1 MPQSASPTAST
12 ADLGLARRWLME
24 SGEVPS
30 GLVDESLSRSW
41 ERSRHAGLSPVDG
54 LGEPPLCGDGELR
67 QALSAEHDFLA
78 QARPVMDFV
87 FGQMRD
93 SGSLVVLSDARGL
106 LLHSLGDADFL
117 SRAELV
123 SLRPGALWHEADRG
137 TNAIGTALAERR
149 AIVIHGAEHYLER
162 HSFLTCSA
170 APVFGPAGQLRGVL
184 DISGDHRSRH
194 PHTFAL
200 VRSAARMIED
210 RLFHARHTHERIV
223 RLHTLVEGLG
233 GVGEGLL
240 ALSEDGWV
248 VGANTLAQQWLQLES
263 TGIGA
268 CTLEQLTGAR
278 LALWP
283 PGKVMRLTRTDRPAL
298 YARLDVRHTASGNG
312 LGHHAPTVPAAGT
325 ATPTTSVA
333 PSVSPAGPNNA
344 TAQPSPDL
352 DPRVQDAL
360 MRAHRVQRQGIAVL
374 VQGESGSGKEV
385 LARSLHDEGPRAHRP
400 FVAVNCAALPEG
412 LIEAELFGYVG
423 GAFTGARRE
432 GSPGRIRDADGGTLF
447 LDEIGD
453 MPLSLQA
460 RLLRVLQDR
469 AVVPVGGSKPVP
481 VDFQLVS
488 ATHRQLKEAISAGQF
503 REDLYWRLNGLT
515 VTLPP
520 LRERQ
525 DFHAVVAQ
533 MLQRIAQDMGLPR
546 PPELHPGLRQAMA
559 THRWPG
565 NLRQLHG
572 VLRTACAL
580 LEADAHSLDWRHLPE
595 DVAEALREPPRPHTP
610 SRDATSTPGAA
621 DHVSD
626 ADARIPEANL
636 RRLSGQAIR
645 QVVADTGGNM
655 SEAARRLGISRNTLY
670 RRLKDMGRGN
680 GP

>member
-1 MPQSASPTAST
+1 MPLSATPTASPI
-12 ADLGLARRWLME
+12 DLGLARRWLIE
-24 SGEVPS
+24 GGEVPS

-54 LGEPPLCGDGELR
+54 LIEPPLCADGELR

-149 AIVIHGAEHYLER
+149 AVVIHGAEHYLER
-162 HSFLTCSA
+162 NSFLTCSA

-184 DISGDHRSRH
+184 DISGDQRSRH

-223 RLHTLVEGLG
+223 RLHALVEGLG

-248 VGANTLAQQWLQLES
+248 VGANTLAQQWLQLEPA
-263 TGIGA
+263 GIGA

-283 PGKVMRLTRTDRPAL
+283 PGKVMRLTRADRPSL
-298 YARLDVRHTASGNG
+298 YARLDVRSSGFSSHFGTHTG
-312 LGHHAPTVPAAGT
+312 APAGATTAAPAPSSPPAA
-325 ATPTTSVA
+325 TPADARQTDTIA
-333 PSVSPAGPNNA
+333 PAHAGPE
-344 TAQPSPDL
+344 L

-360 MRAHRVQRQGIAVL
+360 SRARRVQLQDIAVL

-488 ATHRQLKEAISAGQF
+488 ATHHQLKDAIVAGQF

-525 DFHAVVAQ
+525 DFHAVVHH
-533 MLQRIAQDMGLPR
+533 MLMRIASDMGLPR
-546 PPELHPGLRQAMA
+546 APELHPGLRQALA
-559 THRWPG
+559 AHRWPG

-580 LEADAHSLDWRHLPE
+580 LEPDAHSLDWRHLPE
-595 DVAEALREPPRPHTP
+595 DVADALREPVRPAP
-610 SRDATSTPGAA
+610 AAAAA
-621 DHVSD
+621 DSASD
-626 ADARIPEANL
+626 ANARIPEANL

-670 RRLKDMGRGN
+670 RRLKDMGRN
-680 GP
+680 AEP